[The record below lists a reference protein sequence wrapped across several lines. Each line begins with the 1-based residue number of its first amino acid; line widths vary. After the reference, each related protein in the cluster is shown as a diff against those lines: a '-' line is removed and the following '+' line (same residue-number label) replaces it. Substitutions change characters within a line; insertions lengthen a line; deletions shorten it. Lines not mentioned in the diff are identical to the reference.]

1 ETGSTLTL
9 TNVSASMN
17 GYKYRVIVSGTC
29 TPPATSAFATL
40 TVNTAPVITADPQN
54 STICETTGTGF
65 SVTAT
70 GTALTYQWQ
79 LDSASG
85 FANISGETGS
95 TLTLTNV
102 SASMSGYKY
111 RVIVSGTCTPPT
123 TSAFATLT
131 VNTAP
136 VITADPQNSTIC
148 ETTGTSF
155 SVTATGTAPPCPSEL
170 DSASGFANI
179 SGETGSTLTLTNV
192 SASMNGYK
200 YRVIVSGTCTP
211 PATSAFATLTV
222 NTAPVITADPQ

>member
-54 STICETTGTGF
+54 STICETTGTSF

-79 LDSASG
+79 LDSGSG
-85 FANISGETGS
+85 FANISGETS
-95 TLTLTNV
+95 
-102 SASMSGYKY
+102 
-111 RVIVSGTCTPPT
+111 
-123 TSAFATLT
+123 
-131 VNTAP
+131 
-136 VITADPQNSTIC
+136 
-148 ETTGTSF
+148 
-155 SVTATGTAPPCPSEL
+155 
-170 DSASGFANI
+170 
-179 SGETGSTLTLTNV
+179 STLTLTNV

-211 PATSAFATLTV
+211 PARR
-222 NTAPVITADPQ
+222 TAPSARPPAPASPSPPRERR